1 LLVAVMEKQLGMHL
15 MGHDIFMNV
24 AGGVK
29 IMEPAVDLGI
39 VSAIASS
46 FLDRPIRKDTIVI
59 GEVGLAGEVRAVG
72 NLDIRIMEAKK
83 MGFSRC
89 VAPKGSLKRL
99 PHTEDISLE
108 GVDTVAAAME
118 LLF

>member
-1 LLVAVMEKQLGMHL
+1 MEKQLGMHL

-29 IMEPAVDLGI
+29 IMEPAVDMGI

-46 FLDRPIRKDTIVI
+46 FLDRPIRKDTLVI

-72 NLDIRIMEAKK
+72 NADIRISEAHK
-83 MGFSRC
+83 MGFGRI
-89 VAPKGSLKRL
+89 VGPGGSLKRL
-99 PHTEDISLE
+99 RNVKGVALE
-108 GVDTVAAAME
+108 GVATVSEAVE

>member
-1 LLVAVMEKQLGMHL
+1 
-15 MGHDIFMNV
+15 
-24 AGGVK
+24 
-29 IMEPAVDLGI
+29 MEPAVDLGI

-46 FLDRPIRKDTIVI
+46 FLDRPIGKDTLAI

-72 NLDIRIMEAKK
+72 NLEIRIMEAKK

-89 VAPKGSLKRL
+89 VVPKGSLKRL
-99 PHTEDISLE
+99 PRTRDIQLE
-108 GVDTVAAAME
+108 GVETVVEAMD